1 MKTTLDTFFGVIAD
15 EQARTPNLA
24 CPRCGINPV
33 IHPLVRNALSRI
45 DSRVYVCSTCGVDE
59 AFSGEGKAN
68 ALKAARKW
76 HVAKAFGMTFPETE
90 GRIGR
95 E

>member
-1 MKTTLDTFFGVIAD
+1 MKTTLDRFFGFIAD

-45 DSRVYVCSTCGVDE
+45 DSRVYVCSQCGVDE
-59 AFSGEGKAN
+59 AMSGEGKKN
-68 ALKAARKW
+68 ALAAVRNW
-76 HVAKAFGMTFPETE
+76 HVTKVFNLTF
-90 GRIGR
+90 
-95 E
+95 